1 METQNHISFYQ
12 VVQQKVDG
20 YLQYI
25 NLTSRE
31 VIQYV
36 TIFGI
41 GFLVGMLC
49 KRYGTI
55 IISSLIG
62 IILVFSVLNYLNFI
76 SLQTMNIKFFFHL
89 EHIHGLDDLVME
101 IKNQISKHVIE
112 SILAIIAIII
122 GFKLG

>member
-1 METQNHISFYQ
+1 MSTQDSLSFYQ
-12 VVQQKVDG
+12 VIQQKVDG
-20 YLQYI
+20 YLQHI

-36 TIFGI
+36 TIFGL

-62 IILVFSVLNYLNFI
+62 IILVFSVLSYLDFI
-76 SLQTMNIKFFFHL
+76 SVQTMNIKIFLHL
-89 EHIHGLDDLVME
+89 EHVHGLDDLIIE
-101 IKNQISKHVIE
+101 IKNQATMHMVE

>member
-1 METQNHISFYQ
+1 MQTQESVSFYQ
-12 VVQQKVDG
+12 IIQQKVDG
-20 YLQYI
+20 YLQHI
-25 NLTSRE
+25 NLTSKE

-55 IISSLIG
+55 IVSSLIG
-62 IILVFSVLNYLNFI
+62 ITLIFSVLSYLDFI
-76 SLQTMNIKFFFHL
+76 SVQTTNIKAFLHV
-89 EHIHGLDDLVME
+89 EHVHGLDDLVIE
-101 IKNQISKHVIE
+101 IKNQFGKHMVE
-112 SILAIIAIII
+112 SIIAIIAIII